1 MREGPKRGLV
11 RSMSGEVAGIAFMA
25 ENLTHGGGAAEG
37 GAAALS
43 TLAVRARAGDAAAFE
58 QLMVCTQHKVAATAW
73 RLLGSREDARDATQE
88 SYLRAYKYLKSYRPG
103 QDFHGW
109 LYRITVNVCRD
120 MMRTRRGAEW
130 FTHAASHDAE
140 RERDAL
146 EAVACEADTEE
157 AAVLAQK
164 RAIVR
169 RALETLPEKERTALV
184 LRDLEGL
191 STDEVARVM
200 GSRPA
205 TVRSQLST
213 ARGKVKVYCER
224 FLRGGRL

>member
-1 MREGPKRGLV
+1 MRKEPERGLV
-11 RSMSGEVAGIAFMA
+11 RSMPCEVASIALMA
-25 ENLTHGGGAAEG
+25 ENLTHGGGAEAG

-43 TLAVRARAGDAAAFE
+43 TLAVRAREGDAAAFE

-73 RLLGSREDARDATQE
+73 RFLGSREDARDATQE
-88 SYLRAYKYLKSYRPG
+88 SYLRAYKYLKSYRPE

-120 MMRTRRGAEW
+120 MLSARRDAGR
-130 FTHAASHDAE
+130 FNHATSQDE
-140 RERDAL
+140 ERDAL
-146 EAVACEADTEE
+146 EAIACESDTEE
-157 AAVLAQK
+157 AAVLAQR

-169 RALETLPEKERTALV
+169 RALATLPEKERTAVV

-191 STDEVARVM
+191 PTEEVARLM
-200 GSRPA
+200 KTRPA

-213 ARGKVKVYCER
+213 ARTKLKRYCER
-224 FLRGGRL
+224 VTGTRRD

>member
-1 MREGPKRGLV
+1 
-11 RSMSGEVAGIAFMA
+11 MA
-25 ENLTHGGGAAEG
+25 ENLTPGGAAEG
-37 GAAALS
+37 GVAALS
-43 TLAVRARAGDAAAFE
+43 ALAERARAGDAAAFE

-120 MMRTRRGAEW
+120 MMRNRRGAEW
-130 FTHAASHDAE
+130 LTHATSHDAR
-140 RERDAL
+140 REAL

-157 AAVLAQK
+157 EAVLAQQ

-169 RALETLPEKERTALV
+169 RALETLPEKVRTAVV
-184 LRDLEGL
+184 LRDLDGL
-191 STDEVARVM
+191 STEEVARLM
-200 GSRPA
+200 KTRPA
-205 TVRSQLST
+205 TVRSQVST
-213 ARGKVKVYCER
+213 ARTKLKLYCER
-224 FLRGGRL
+224 FINRRRD

>member
-1 MREGPKRGLV
+1 
-11 RSMSGEVAGIAFMA
+11 MA
-25 ENLTHGGGAAEG
+25 ENLTPGGAAEG
-37 GAAALS
+37 GVAALS
-43 TLAVRARAGDAAAFE
+43 ALAERARAGDAAAFE

-130 FTHAASHDAE
+130 LTHATSQDDG
-140 RERDAL
+140 REAL
-146 EAVACEADTEE
+146 AAVACEADTEE
-157 AAVLAQK
+157 EAVLAQQ

-169 RALETLPEKERTALV
+169 RALETLPEKERTAVV

-191 STDEVARVM
+191 STEEVARLM
-200 GSRPA
+200 KTRPA
-205 TVRSQLST
+205 TVRSQVST
-213 ARGKVKVYCER
+213 ARTKLKLYCER
-224 FLRGGRL
+224 FINRRRD

>member
-1 MREGPKRGLV
+1 MREGLKGVP
-11 RSMSGEVAGIAFMA
+11 GEVASIAYMA
-25 ENLTHGGGAAEG
+25 ENLTHGGGAQG
-37 GAAALS
+37 GAATLS
-43 TLAVRARAGDAAAFE
+43 ALAVRARAGDAAAFE

-88 SYLRAYKYLKSYRPG
+88 SYLRAYKYLKSYRPE

-120 MMRTRRGAEW
+120 MLAARRGAGE
-130 FTHAASHDAE
+130 FDHAPSHEEE
-140 RERDAL
+140 RVLL
-146 EAVACEADTEE
+146 ESIACESDTEAE
-157 AAVLAQK
+157 AVLAQR

-169 RALETLPEKERTALV
+169 RALAELPEKERTAVV

-191 STDEVARVM
+191 PTDEVARLM
-200 GSRPA
+200 KTRPA

-213 ARGKVKVYCER
+213 ARTKLRRYCER
-224 FLRGGRL
+224 LTNRRRVE